1 MKIDF
6 KSDNIMNLYCLWLG
20 AMGQNSDEVL
30 SAFNDEAI
38 LKIKEA
44 IPKKEAIP
52 EFFSSE
58 TFTSLKQLQA
68 EIVDGNI
75 KDIEGFCASIK
86 EKFPN
91 YAQRMIPAFKTSF
104 KALSDFYGTTETS
117 AEQIKAQGVLNEEQG
132 KYLDLLNKMASFYG
146 VEGEQNIPCYIT
158 IYPDKKFNDGQAYQD
173 AFQVS
178 YSLEKDKDGYANNTI
193 VPVRKM
199 STPFHE
205 SSHYLLNRSP
215 SYLNIKEGTCLSGM
229 YKSLNRYFEQNPQEK
244 QNGGSSLNAIHE
256 AFAACATA
264 LYLQEVRRQPLVPG
278 RTWYH
283 GFEVANKLAPKIY
296 PRFRDYVLN
305 GKTIDDKFFE
315 GLNIDL
321 NQKTVDKRLAEAT
334 QKMGR

>member
-38 LKIKEA
+38 LKIKDA
-44 IPKKEAIP
+44 MPSNK
-52 EFFSSE
+52 FSSE

-75 KDIEGFCASIK
+75 KDIDGFCASIK

-91 YAQRMIPAFKTSF
+91 DAQRMIPAFKTSF
-104 KALSDFYGTTETS
+104 KALSDFYGTTETR
-117 AEQIKAQGVLNEEQG
+117 AEQIKAQGVLNEDQG
-132 KYLDLLNKMASFYG
+132 KYLDLLNNMASFYG
-146 VEGEQNIPCYIT
+146 VEGKQNIPCYIT

-199 STPFHE
+199 STPLHE

-229 YKSLNRYFEQNPQEK
+229 YKSLDRYFEQNPQEK
-244 QNGGSSLNAIHE
+244 QNGDSSLNAIHE

-264 LYLQEVRRQPLVPG
+264 LYLQKVRGEPLAPG

-283 GFEVANKLAPKIY
+283 GFEAANKLAPKIY

-321 NQKTVDKRLAEAT
+321 NQKTADNKRLAEAT